1 MDQLT
6 KEQYIEHLMSA
17 PWQDIKDAAEL
28 YGVEK
33 GADDKWKDLVPAIA
47 DAKFADPEV
56 PVEEPT
62 SEVKEPEKLAVVE
75 EVVAE
80 EELFF
85 NYVRQG
91 VTLNCQHCGYEIRVG
106 LDGNKIC
113 PVSHPKCP
121 RPSP

>member
-6 KEQYIEHLMSA
+6 KEQYIETLISS
-17 PWQDIKDAAEL
+17 PWQDIKDAAEF

-33 GADDKWKDLVPAIA
+33 SADDKWKDLIPAIA

-56 PVEEPT
+56 VVEEHSEVEEP
-62 SEVKEPEKLAVVE
+62 VVVE
-75 EVVAE
+75 EVPAE

-85 NYVRQG
+85 DYVRQG
-91 VTLNCQHCGYEIRVG
+91 VTLNCQHCGYEIRVD
-106 LDGNKIC
+106 LVGNKIC

-121 RPSP
+121 RSSPEVN